1 MKQDPTKLQAPDP
14 EKYWQEAEKLLD
26 AHYRQKRRK
35 KRGLL
40 LLAFLCLSSLSYF
53 LIEDQQDQSES
64 RRHTLAEKDN
74 SISES
79 KADSIPFRTADEKIQ
94 VASPT
99 AMNKPSGKS
108 IESNESTI
116 AFEKKSRLT
125 MVESNE
131 PLSGATTHTSKKSDT
146 FMKDDT
152 QGSAS
157 ASTSV
162 KEDQPL
168 KDKDDQG
175 LTQNL
180 SIEPDNNY
188 TLPVSATEVQ
198 PRVSHAGNQQSISL
212 LEPRDSR
219 HLSESEAV
227 MRPVTIEMPHL
238 PSTET
243 AGSGFGLAGSVYLLA
258 HSVSKELSAAK
269 ESEYLIR
276 RENEEKR
283 LIAPGIGIRLD
294 FIKKNFS
301 FGVGAEYSSL
311 GEKTNYDSY
320 RNTTVNTYRG
330 EWQTYLRTIVDT
342 DTAYISGLRYF
353 LETQINKLDSNYTT
367 YIDSSKVK
375 VTDPTISERNGN
387 VRFSYIE
394 IPLILAYSIPV
405 KRFSLGLSMGISPAW
420 LTAEKGFYLRSDQS
434 GVIDVSELKPLKTFI
449 LNARA
454 GLNLGYQLNPRMNV
468 FIGPHMKKNLGI
480 ISNSSQEVKQRYTT
494 AGINAGLVYR
504 FR

>member
-74 SISES
+74 SISETR
-79 KADSIPFRTADEKIQ
+79 ADSIPFRTPDEKILIS
-94 VASPT
+94 SPT

-108 IESNESTI
+108 IESNEATVSI
-116 AFEKKSRLT
+116 ANKNRFTE
-125 MVESNE
+125 VESKE
-131 PLSGATTHTSKKSDT
+131 PFSGTISHSSKKSDPSMT
-146 FMKDDT
+146 DDR
-152 QGSAS
+152 QGVAN

-180 SIEPDNNY
+180 STKPENDY
-188 TLPVSATEVQ
+188 TLPRSAKEVQ
-198 PRVSHAGNQQSISL
+198 TSVSGTGTHQSISL

-227 MRPVTIEMPHL
+227 MRPVTIEMPPL
-238 PSTET
+238 PSTE
-243 AGSGFGLAGSVYLLA
+243 AVGSGFGLAGSIYVLA
-258 HSVSKELSAAK
+258 HSVSKELSAAT

-276 RENEEKR
+276 REKEENN

-367 YIDSSKVK
+367 YIDTSKVK

-394 IPLILAYSIPV
+394 IPLIVAYTVPV

-420 LTAEKGFYLRSDQS
+420 LTAEKGFYLRPDQS

-468 FIGPHMKKNLGI
+468 FIGPHMKKNLGT